1 MPTFQYEAMDKT
13 GKEIRDTIEAEDQD
27 KAQETIK
34 KQGYFI
40 TKIALKKAR
49 KGAAEKKAGA
59 NKGKSFSMGGV
70 NSKTLTTFTRQ
81 LSILQEAG
89 LPILRSLK
97 ILEHQAKP
105 GALKNSLI
113 DVCEE
118 IEGGATLSE
127 AMAKSPKAFN
137 RLYVNMIKAGEA
149 GGALE
154 VILKR
159 LAEFQE
165 RAQSLK
171 RKVRGAMVYP
181 IFVVTFAVS
190 ILFFIMLKI
199 VPNFQKIFKDFGMK
213 LPALTELLI
222 NISQKVQD
230 YWYLLPGFPIG
241 YWLYLKLLRRFGP
254 GRTGWDYLKIKVPI
268 FGQLIEK
275 DIVARTMRTLGT
287 LVASGVPILESLH
300 ITRETSGN
308 AAFETMFGQVNEAIR
323 EGESIAKPMKES
335 SLVLKNKAAMPALA
349 MLGLMIFPIGYVIA
363 FAIAYTAPGCNFGFA
378 PGTAMFL
385 LIPCIVIGAIVSALI
400 TAMMAY
406 RLRHPILDDMV
417 VNMVD
422 VGEET
427 GELDT
432 MLYKVADTY
441 DEEVAVLTE
450 SLTALMEPL
459 LIITLGGIVG
469 FIVIALFMPLIDM
482 IQNLSSGK

>member
-1 MPTFQYEAMDKT
+1 MPIFQYEAMDKT
-13 GKEIRDTIEAEDQD
+13 GKEIRDVVEADDQD

-40 TKIALKKAR
+40 TKIALKKSR
-49 KGAAEKKAGA
+49 KQGQKKEGK
-59 NKGKSFSMGGV
+59 KGKTFALGGV

-81 LSILQEAG
+81 LAILQEAG

-97 ILEHQAKP
+97 ILQNQSKP

-113 DVCEE
+113 DVCDE
-118 IEGGATLSE
+118 IEGGSTLSE
-127 AMAKSPKAFN
+127 AMAKAPKAFN

-154 VILKR
+154 IILKR

-181 IFVVTFAVS
+181 IFVVLFAVS
-190 ILFFIMLKI
+190 ILIFIMLKI
-199 VPNFQKIFKDFGMK
+199 VPQFQKIFKDFQTK
-213 LPALTELLI
+213 LPPITEMLI
-222 NISQKVQD
+222 SIASWVGNWWFLIPV
-230 YWYLLPGFPIG
+230 FPVAF
-241 YWLYLKLLRRFGP
+241 WLYLKLMRRFNP
-254 GRTGWDYLKIKVPI
+254 GRTGWDFFKIKVPV

-287 LVASGVPILESLH
+287 LVASGVPILEALN

-308 AAFETMFGQVNEAIR
+308 AAFEKMFAQIYDSIR
-323 EGESIAKPMKES
+323 EGESIAKPMKENS
-335 SLVLKNKAAMPALA
+335 YVLKNPGTMPALCF
-349 MLGLMIFPIGYVIA
+349 MGLMLFPIGYLIGL
-363 FAIAYTAPGCNFGFA
+363 AIASMYDPFGFA
-378 PGTAMFL
+378 VGTPQWFL
-385 LIPCIVIGAIVSALI
+385 GTCMIFGAVVAGLIAAG
-400 TAMMAY
+400 MGY
-406 RLRHPILDDMV
+406 RLRGPILDDMV

-432 MLYKVADTY
+432 MLYKVADTF

-469 FIVIALFMPLIDM
+469 FIVIALFMPLIAL
-482 IQNLSSGK
+482 ISNLSGGK